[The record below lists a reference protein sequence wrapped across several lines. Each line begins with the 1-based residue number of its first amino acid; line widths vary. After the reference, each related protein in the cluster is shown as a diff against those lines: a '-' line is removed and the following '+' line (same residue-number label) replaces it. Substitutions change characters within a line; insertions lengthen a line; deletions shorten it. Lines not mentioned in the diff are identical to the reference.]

1 MLSFTYI
8 GEHVAEDP
16 LGVVL
21 DGEELLFQVIRHLP
35 KLHVALLEQ
44 VLLHFVELYEP
55 FLIPLLG
62 LVSEMLDL
70 LQGPLLLS

>member
-1 MLSFTYI
+1 MLFITYI

-35 KLHVALLEQ
+35 QLHVALLEQ
-44 VLLHFVELYEP
+44 VLLHFVEFYKPL
-55 FLIPLLG
+55 LIPLLG
-62 LVSEMLDL
+62 LVSEVLDL
-70 LQGPLLLS
+70 LQGPLMFS